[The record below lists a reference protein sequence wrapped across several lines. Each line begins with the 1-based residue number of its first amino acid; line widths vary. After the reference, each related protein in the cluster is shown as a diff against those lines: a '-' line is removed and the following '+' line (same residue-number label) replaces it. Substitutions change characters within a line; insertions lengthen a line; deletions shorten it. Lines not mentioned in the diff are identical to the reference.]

1 MSDATPYTRED
12 RNLREFVQELADEPC
27 AYGDSCPAFGTRH
40 GRCLACKARLAFT
53 SPAPSEAITQEHVA
67 FLRDLLHSLHAPGDG
82 FARFGMGISPD
93 QAHALAQIIDFIAA
107 QREAI

>member
-1 MSDATPYTRED
+1 
-12 RNLREFVQELADEPC
+12 
-27 AYGDSCPAFGTRH
+27 
-40 GRCLACKARLAFT
+40 LACKARLAFT
-53 SPAPSEAITQEHVA
+53 APALSEAITQEHVA

-107 QREAI
+107 HRGSPQP